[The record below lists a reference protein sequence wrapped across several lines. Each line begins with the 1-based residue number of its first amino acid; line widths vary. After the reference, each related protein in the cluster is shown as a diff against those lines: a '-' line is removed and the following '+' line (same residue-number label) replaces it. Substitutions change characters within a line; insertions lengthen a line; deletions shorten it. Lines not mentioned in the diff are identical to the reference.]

1 MSNEQTGSNSQKSEL
16 DIATLLIPAFVSD
29 FVYPIFLTFLPL
41 LAYELGADSFEV
53 GMVGGATY
61 AIYSFMPFV
70 LGSVSDRYST
80 KSFFLIAS
88 FGLLS
93 VVSFLYFVAS
103 SPILIILT
111 RLVEGLS
118 WAMLW
123 PTIDSLVA
131 SSDTLEPNR
140 AFSLY
145 NITWSS
151 AASLGPLIGGLLVFY
166 GSYKFTFIVTTAL
179 LVGTLIICSSS
190 FLRERKKPRNIGKI
204 TSPRA
209 EEKETTNEVISPF
222 KVSRLDFGLY
232 LLATSI
238 MAMSSTII
246 LTFFPSYAHSL
257 GISVILIGTMVF
269 IFGTS
274 RFVFYIL
281 TRIELIRSFITGN
294 RRKQNIVFSMALIFL
309 SSSAFLLNKG
319 NLVVYALAFA
329 TAGVVFSI
337 VTTIA
342 QIGIIAEATSA
353 KKGAAAGSYESAFGI
368 GACLGPI
375 LAGLLSTT
383 SLLAAFYVPVLFSL
397 VAIGVFI
404 ISFRFT
410 DHRRTK

>member
-166 GSYKFTFIVTTAL
+166 GSYKFTFIVT
-179 LVGTLIICSSS
+179 
-190 FLRERKKPRNIGKI
+190 
-204 TSPRA
+204 
-209 EEKETTNEVISPF
+209 
-222 KVSRLDFGLY
+222 
-232 LLATSI
+232 
-238 MAMSSTII
+238 
-246 LTFFPSYAHSL
+246 
-257 GISVILIGTMVF
+257 
-269 IFGTS
+269 
-274 RFVFYIL
+274 
-281 TRIELIRSFITGN
+281 
-294 RRKQNIVFSMALIFL
+294 
-309 SSSAFLLNKG
+309 
-319 NLVVYALAFA
+319 
-329 TAGVVFSI
+329 
-337 VTTIA
+337 
-342 QIGIIAEATSA
+342 
-353 KKGAAAGSYESAFGI
+353 
-368 GACLGPI
+368 
-375 LAGLLSTT
+375 
-383 SLLAAFYVPVLFSL
+383 
-397 VAIGVFI
+397 
-404 ISFRFT
+404 
-410 DHRRTK
+410 